1 MKVPSAATFT
11 LCPVQRVLAK
21 RYAERDVTDVEIY
34 VRDAVRGLAPATP
47 AEEAALVARGI
58 FLVRRIARALPPE
71 ASLQEALREH
81 LAEGLSA
88 LADTD
93 PSIGPAPGTPTRRAA

>member
-1 MKVPSAATFT
+1 MN
-11 LCPVQRVLAK
+11 
-21 RYAERDVTDVEIY
+21 DVETY
-34 VRDAVRGLAPATP
+34 VRDAVRGLGPTDP
-47 AEEAALVARGI
+47 AEEAELVARGI

-88 LADTD
+88 LADPD
-93 PSIGPAPGTPTRRAA
+93 PSSDPAPVTPTRRAA